1 MSLFDKLSA
10 VQGLSPWFFDS
21 EGYPLFQFAV
31 GWKARVKDD
40 TRTVGDEPGFH
51 THPDVKTD
59 WNKLPEGV
67 QKFIGEMSTWQLLM
81 FSQLNKDEL
90 SSLRKCGEEGTE
102 PDEELNKKV
111 RSMHHLAWM
120 TARNTSTLFDLAPVR
135 DHDSHR
141 GENLMT
147 PEEVAKNNPQVK
159 AYSTMLAAM
168 EDKYFSELLAICK

>member
-31 GWKARVKDD
+31 GWKARAGNDSRK
-40 TRTVGDEPGFH
+40 VGDKPGFH
-51 THPDVKTD
+51 THPDIKTSWNDLPDGVKD
-59 WNKLPEGV
+59 
-67 QKFIGEMSTWQLLM
+67 FIAQMSTWQLLM
-81 FSQLNKDEL
+81 FSQLSKNELTELRDCGKSESKPTDEL
-90 SSLRKCGEEGTE
+90 LT
-102 PDEELNKKV
+102 KV

-120 TARNTSTLFDLAPVR
+120 TARNTSVIFDLAPVR

-147 PEEVAKNNPQVK
+147 TEEVEKNNPQVK
-159 AYSTMLAAM
+159 AYGTMLAAM